1 MDKSH
6 EPFWSD
12 RYVNNWVSIKLNE
25 AAGVNLVGFRVIQ
38 FRANQAGSIL
48 RKFDV
53 DLEEL
58 DMRVEKIVEETY
70 ASS

>member
-6 EPFWSD
+6 EPFWAD

-25 AAGVNLVGFRVIQ
+25 TAGVNLVDFRVIQ

-58 DMRVEKIVEETY
+58 DARVAKIVEETY
-70 ASS
+70 APN

>member
-6 EPFWSD
+6 EPFWAE
-12 RYVNNWVSIKLNE
+12 RYVNTWVSIRLNE
-25 AAGVNLVGFRVIQ
+25 AAGKNLLDFRVIQ
-38 FRANQAGSIL
+38 FRASQAGSIL

-58 DMRVEKIVEETY
+58 DARVAKIVEGTY
-70 ASS
+70 APA